1 VINDQQIGELI
12 RKIRKEK
19 GYTTK
24 QLADKLNISQP
35 KLSRIE
41 TGAQSIPLTL
51 LYQFCDALQIS
62 LADFCFLLEDNNH
75 INEMM
80 SVRENSPIYDD
91 LSNVSLTKLLTS
103 LSLEERKAI
112 IQFIQ
117 VFKKR

>member
-1 VINDQQIGELI
+1 MINDQQIGDLI

-41 TGAQSIPLTL
+41 TGAQPIPLTL
-51 LYQFCDALQIS
+51 LYQFCVALQIS
-62 LADFCFLLEDNNH
+62 LADFCFLLEDNNK
-75 INEMM
+75 INEIM
-80 SVRENSPIYDD
+80 SVRENSSIYDD
-91 LSNVSLTKLLTS
+91 LSNSSLTKLLTS